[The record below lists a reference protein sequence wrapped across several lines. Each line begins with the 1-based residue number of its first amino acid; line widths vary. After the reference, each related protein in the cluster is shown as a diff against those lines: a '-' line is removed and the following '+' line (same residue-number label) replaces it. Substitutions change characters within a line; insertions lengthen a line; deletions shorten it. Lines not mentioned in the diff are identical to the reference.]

1 MDEVDGEDAA
11 GLCGEE
17 LLPGQACAAGC
28 WADPGIMQDVPDRG
42 GGDRVAELDEFALH
56 AAVPRRGAND
66 DRLTAAVRVTGQSPQ
81 YIVDAAL
88 TAYFDS
94 LGIP

>member
-1 MDEVDGEDAA
+1 VCILA
-11 GLCGEE
+11 
-17 LLPGQACAAGC
+17 
-28 WADPGIMQDVPDRG
+28 
-42 GGDRVAELDEFALH
+42 
-56 AAVPRRGAND
+56 AND
-66 DRLTAAVRVTGQSPQ
+66 DWLTAAVRVTGQSPQ